1 MIVENKIMGN
11 LQLEGLPGSNS
22 RAQTASTGTRVPIWR
37 KTRAQK
43 VDEKIES
50 LFESYKLVDMALAKG
65 EKIS

>member
-22 RAQTASTGTRVPIWR
+22 RAQTASTAARVPIWR

-50 LFESYKLVDMALAKG
+50 LFESYKLVDMALA
-65 EKIS
+65 